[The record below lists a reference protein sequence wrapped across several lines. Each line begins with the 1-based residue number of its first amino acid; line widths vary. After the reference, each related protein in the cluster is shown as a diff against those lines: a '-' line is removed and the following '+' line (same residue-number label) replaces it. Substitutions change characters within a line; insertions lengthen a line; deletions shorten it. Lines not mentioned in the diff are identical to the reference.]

1 MLTLK
6 WKDMAL
12 VAVCRRCHEK
22 RLSLAD
28 LIGRSGRGLPPPRC
42 GGLYYTPSAG
52 VAALT
57 FTRCRASPHTF
68 YPKPRMGIG
77 PASETPVLDGLPPRP
92 AVPLKFVTTAIQ

>member
-28 LIGRSGRGLPPPRC
+28 LIARSGEDSTEVRRAL
-42 GGLYYTPSAG
+42 PSAG

>member
-6 WKDMAL
+6 WKHMAL

-28 LIGRSGRGLPPPRC
+28 LIARSGETTATEVRRAL
-42 GGLYYTPSAG
+42 LYSSGG